1 MGDLDKLILVV
12 GVSVTESVTKD
23 PDGDTVLVFG
33 KDVARGDGVAV
44 TQAVVLRVIPDG
56 DTVLVFGQDVARGDG
71 VRVTLRV
78 RLKEVVAL
86 GETVTV
92 TRDALGD
99 ILTEGVVDTI
109 DSEGLAVC
117 VTGDEL

>member
-33 KDVARGDGVAV
+33 K
-44 TQAVVLRVIPDG
+44 
-56 DTVLVFGQDVARGDG
+56 DVARGDG